1 MPDALFYAL
10 ILAAGLACP
19 AHMWWAQRRGKRA
32 ACCPPKR
39 QPAPQDLEELL
50 ARRSRVEAQIAATY
64 VRPSQRPP
72 GRLEKRAPRKEE
84 GRRLAASEAMMFTP
98 GIVLAGKPF
107 SYGLFSERKFRREL
121 NRRVGR

>member
-39 QPAPQDLEELL
+39 QPAPQDLDELL
-50 ARRSRVEAQIAATY
+50 ARRSRIEAQIAA
-64 VRPSQRPP
+64 
-72 GRLEKRAPRKEE
+72 
-84 GRRLAASEAMMFTP
+84 SETP
-98 GIVLAGKPF
+98 ATSKSPVTSGSAQ
-107 SYGLFSERKFRREL
+107 
-121 NRRVGR
+121 